1 MKKIF
6 NAVIKKL
13 IKEERMLMVVEDS
26 NDLGKKMLEIHPNYV
41 DNWIPLT
48 LCKHSNET
56 WYLLHGPFYIIRSII
71 ILEKFINTTK
81 IKSWLTSKQMLAFLM
96 QNANFVPV
104 IMTNRMAKSIERKHP

>member
-41 DNWIPLT
+41 DNWMIV
-48 LCKHSNET
+48 
-56 WYLLHGPFYIIRSII
+56 Y
-71 ILEKFINTTK
+71 
-81 IKSWLTSKQMLAFLM
+81 
-96 QNANFVPV
+96 
-104 IMTNRMAKSIERKHP
+104 